1 MFLDDLRHRP
11 VVMLLLCQIHAFIQV
26 IKTQRKTHKTTA
38 SDTFLQQLTIY
49 TNNMPELTPADIV
62 AALQSRGW
70 KASIVSSA
78 EVATEMVPTK
88 GTGILKCVDGRGE
101 IVTFYYFS
109 HRLEFWLTSH

>member
-1 MFLDDLRHRP
+1 
-11 VVMLLLCQIHAFIQV
+11 
-26 IKTQRKTHKTTA
+26 
-38 SDTFLQQLTIY
+38 
-49 TNNMPELTPADIV
+49 MPELTPADIV

-101 IVTFYYFS
+101 IV
-109 HRLEFWLTSH
+109 LTICFHFIISRTDWNSG